1 MNKGYLKVPAEY
13 LWILDKRTKLSLLSE
28 LKKREEILSE

>member
-13 LWILDKRTKLSLLSE
+13 LWILNKKTKGLLLVE
-28 LKKREEILSE
+28 LKNRAEILK

>member
-13 LWILDKRTKLSLLSE
+13 LWILDKKTKGLLLAE
-28 LKKREEILSE
+28 LKRRAEILE

>member
-13 LWILDKRTKLSLLSE
+13 LWIIPKKMQRALLTE
-28 LKKREEILSE
+28 LKNRAEVLE